1 MSSVTRKCHMK
12 ALSEN
17 LELGLIGGLLA
28 SSVDT
33 LWVIMDMIHNGL
45 QWHYPIILIGLLLST
60 IILVVALVR
69 HHRNNVKQQLGSL
82 YAFKKSVVRCKRRNM
97 K

>member
-45 QWHYPIILIGLLLST
+45 QWHYPIILI
-60 IILVVALVR
+60 
-69 HHRNNVKQQLGSL
+69 
-82 YAFKKSVVRCKRRNM
+82 
-97 K
+97 